1 MQGGVSAYALSI
13 DSLVDPARVGEQLPV
28 PQKPKPALLP
38 PRQHQNA
45 APSPIAGAEKITFP
59 LESVIIHGATLYPA
73 ERLQTLTA
81 PYLHKTISV
90 AQLYEMIA
98 KINQLYFDDG
108 YIFSRAFLPPQ
119 SIDQGVVHI
128 QVIEGYVAQIE
139 VQGLKPDFYPMRMA
153 LKNLS
158 ELGVLNIEEL
168 ERQMLLLN
176 SLPGLSAKSVIEQAD
191 PRSGGAL
198 GGLKIKVA
206 FESQKSPLTLSFD
219 NYGSKFIG
227 PYQMGQSGS
236 FYNIF
241 GYMSTTD
248 IRFFETTQIKELKY
262 FSLDHE
268 IPLNGDGTTLD
279 LSANF
284 SRVRPG
290 YTLLPNDINAF
301 SRQFSLA
308 LSQPVISSRS
318 QSLNLKLQFERL
330 NTYTKLLG
338 ARLYEDLYYVL
349 SSTLNFD
356 AADRHHGVHQLSL
369 IVRQGLDLFD
379 TRPSGSADLSRAEG
393 RSDFTSYKFKYSHQ
407 HALPNNFAL
416 RATFSGQYAA
426 MPLLSGEEFGYGG
439 SEMGKAY
446 NASEITGDKG
456 AAAQIELNYTHPA
469 SWAVV
474 QPYIYYDIGKTWNND
489 RADPVASSAASA
501 GLGTRLNLTMGLS
514 ADFTLAKPLTR
525 PVETPFWG
533 NPDDMQGRVSLSYKV
548 NY

>member
-1 MQGGVSAYALSI
+1 MHGERAHALEL
-13 DSLVDPARVGEQLPV
+13 DSPVDPARVGQ
-28 PQKPKPALLP
+28 QIPAPEKQRPSLMP
-38 PRQHQNA
+38 PRQAQKA
-45 APSPIAGAEKITFP
+45 VSSAVAGAEKITFP

-73 ERLQTLTA
+73 DRLQIITA

-90 AQLYEMIA
+90 AQLYELIA
-98 KINQLYFDDG
+98 KINQLYFNDG

-119 SIDQGVVHI
+119 SIDRGEVHI
-128 QVIEGYVAQIE
+128 QIIEGYVAQIE
-139 VQGLKPDFYPMRMA
+139 VQGLRPEFYPMRMA

-158 ELGVLNIEEL
+158 GLGVLNVGEL

-176 SLPGLSAKSVIEQAD
+176 SLPGLTAKSVIEQAD
-191 PRSGGAL
+191 PQAGGAL
-198 GGLKIKVA
+198 GGLKIKIA

-227 PYQMGQSGS
+227 PYQFGQSGS

-241 GYMSTTD
+241 GYMSATNV
-248 IRFFETTQIKELKY
+248 RFFETTQIKELKY

-290 YTLLPNDINAF
+290 YSLLPNDINAF
-301 SRQFSLA
+301 SRQISLS
-308 LSQPVISSRS
+308 LSQPVITSRS

-338 ARLYEDLYYVL
+338 TRLYEDLYYVL

-356 AADRHHGVHQLSL
+356 AADRHRGVHQLSL

-379 TRPSGSADLSRAEG
+379 TRPSGSTDLSRAEG
-393 RSDFTSYKFKYSHQ
+393 QSDFTSYKLKYTHQ
-407 HALPNNFAL
+407 HALPKNFAL
-416 RATFSGQYAA
+416 RATFSGQYAS

-439 SEMGKAY
+439 NEMGKAY
-446 NASEITGDKG
+446 NTSEITGDKG
-456 AAAQIELNYTHPA
+456 IAAQIELNYTHLGT
-469 SWAVV
+469 WAVT

-489 RADPVASSAASA
+489 RADNVTSSAASA

-525 PVETPFWG
+525 PIGTPFWG
-533 NPDDMQGRVSLSYKV
+533 NPDDIQGRASLSYKV

>member
-1 MQGGVSAYALSI
+1 MQGGMAAHALSI
-13 DSLVDPARVGEQLPV
+13 DSPVDPARVGEQLPI
-28 PQKPKPALLP
+28 PQKPKPSLLP
-38 PRQHQNA
+38 PRQQQKA

-98 KINQLYFDDG
+98 KINQLYFNDG

-119 SIDQGVVHI
+119 SIDHGEVHI
-128 QVIEGYVAQIE
+128 QIIEGYVAQIE
-139 VQGLKPDFYPMRMA
+139 VQGEKPDFYPMRMA

-158 ELGVLNIEEL
+158 ELGVLNIEAL

-191 PRSGGAL
+191 PNSGGAL
-198 GGLKIKVA
+198 GGLKIKIA
-206 FESQKSPLTLSFD
+206 FESQKSPLTFTFD

-236 FYNIF
+236 FDNLL

-262 FSLDHE
+262 FNINHE
-268 IPLNGDGTTLD
+268 IPLNGDGTTLE

-301 SRQFSLA
+301 SRQVSVA
-308 LSQPVISSRS
+308 LSQAVIASRS

-338 ARLYEDLYYVL
+338 TRLYEDLYYVL
-349 SSTLNFD
+349 SSTLDFD
-356 AADRHHGVHQLSL
+356 AADRHNGVHQFSV
-369 IVRQGLDLFD
+369 IVRRGLDLFD
-379 TRPSGSADLSRAEG
+379 TRPGGSADLSRAEG
-393 RSDFTSYKFKYSHQ
+393 QSDFTSYKLKYTHQ
-407 HALPNNFAL
+407 HALPNNFGL

-426 MPLLSGEEFGYGG
+426 MPLFSGEEFGYGG
-439 SEMGKAY
+439 NEMGKAY
-446 NASEITGDKG
+446 NASEITGDMG
-456 AAAQIELNYTHPA
+456 IAAQIELNYTRPTA
-469 SWAVV
+469 WAVM
-474 QPYIYYDIGKTWNND
+474 QPYVYYDIGKTWNND
-489 RADPVASSAASA
+489 RADHVMSSAASA

-533 NPDDMQGRVSLSYKV
+533 NPDDIQGRISLSYKV
-548 NY
+548 HY